1 MTKEEFWNL
10 PIGEEFTLG
19 SKKLKVCKDW
29 WDCKRCFFRKVGYG
43 KGCCKL
49 QDYGMLPQ
57 CANCFREDKTDVY
70 FNEVEDE
77 SKN

>member
-1 MTKEEFWNL
+1 MTIEEFINL
-10 PIGEEFTLG
+10 PVGETFKMGNKT
-19 SKKLKVCKDW
+19 LKVCKDY
-29 WDCKRCFFRKVGYG
+29 WDCKRCFFKKVGYG

-70 FNEVEDE
+70 FEEVE
-77 SKN
+77 